1 MNIFDIFMTLLI
13 LPLNPFRERKISKSR
28 SGMGSGYSDPPEQVE
43 AIGHEI
49 YSGSSPN
56 WVAAGIRAELA
67 QRQRAPLPFNVGYIR
82 L

>member
-1 MNIFDIFMTLLI
+1 MNILDIFMTLLI
-13 LPLNPFRERKISKSR
+13 LPLNPFRERKISKSC

-56 WVAAGIRAELA
+56 WVATG
-67 QRQRAPLPFNVGYIR
+67 QGR
-82 L
+82 LEEIALRG